1 MGGDENWLSRIHG
14 ILANASNKSHA
25 ELDVCEELYDCDPEA
40 LSEAYHVF
48 SKNLKQLNFF
58 GGCCGTDHRH
68 VDLIRVALNNLRAQT

>member
-48 SKNLKQLNFF
+48 SKNLKQLNVF

-68 VDLIRVALNNLRAQT
+68 VEAIVKRQRLLSEK